1 MAIEQGRLLFG
12 QFAMRVDTQPF
23 PEVNMVDLSHCIG
36 REPGCSFDI
45 NMAGLADRHGEDKPE
60 SSRSRG
66 KGEEEADPH
75 DRPQTMKRGEF
86 SVSITMKRDADSSDW
101 PMLSSTYALPVF
113 SIDLEGDGK
122 LGYGFTSADELEE
135 IEKVKKEIKKLLDA
149 GFIRPCRYA
158 ERISNV
164 IPVEKKDGRWRVA
177 IDFRNL
183 NNL

>member
-1 MAIEQGRLLFG
+1 
-12 QFAMRVDTQPF
+12 
-23 PEVNMVDLSHCIG
+23 MVDLSHRIR
-36 REPGCSFDI
+36 REPGCSSDI
-45 NMAGLADRHGEDKPE
+45 NMAGLADRHGKDKPE

-75 DRPQTMKRGEF
+75 DRPQTIKRGEF

-101 PMLSSTYALPVF
+101 PILSSTYASPVF
-113 SIDLEGDGK
+113 SMDLEGDGK
-122 LGYGFTSADELEE
+122 PGYGFTSADELEE